1 MAYMD
6 YVRLEQA
13 RWDLVG
19 RAESPFPGDADEV
32 AEMAA
37 HYGILHDSFARM
49 SGILNGLDAEVGEE
63 TQRGS

>member
-37 HYGILHDSFARM
+37 HYVWDS
-49 SGILNGLDAEVGEE
+49 S
-63 TQRGS
+63 